1 MSLEQAIITLASA
14 AAVAFMVLI
23 AWLLGFRQRLQL
35 SEPEMRALIAASEPD
50 AAIEDIAIDEKGRA
64 GLARLA
70 DGRWAA
76 IASMGDRF
84 ALRVFPRARLTTR
97 GGVLKARF
105 DDAGFPALDLKTN
118 EETSARLAGRA

>member
-84 ALRVFPRARLTTR
+84 ALRVFAHARLTAR
-97 GGVLKARF
+97 GGMLKARF